1 MVRTLKT
8 LLLAMVLIGACQASP
23 NTVLTNDE
31 RFWCRES
38 SDAVYAVLLR
48 SLSTT
53 TPDGEPMLNW
63 IQDAQLLQWIVGGD
77 SDAAEADERYRAACR
92 AAYDGR

>member
-1 MVRTLKT
+1 MARKLKT
-8 LLLAMVLIGACQASP
+8 LLVAMVLVGACQASP

-31 RFWCRES
+31 RTWCRES
-38 SDAVYAVLLR
+38 SDAVYAVLLQ

-63 IQDAQLLQWIVGGD
+63 IEDAQLLQWIVGGD

-92 AAYDGR
+92 TAFSDR